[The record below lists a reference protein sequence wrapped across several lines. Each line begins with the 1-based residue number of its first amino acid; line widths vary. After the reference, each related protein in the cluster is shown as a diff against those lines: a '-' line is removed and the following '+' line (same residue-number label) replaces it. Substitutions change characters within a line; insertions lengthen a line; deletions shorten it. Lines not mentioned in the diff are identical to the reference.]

1 MEFNDFLVK
10 KISLLV
16 SLAGIILLLF
26 LAFME
31 EPLEISP
38 GEIDESWLDK
48 RVISQGKVGER
59 FFANDTL
66 FFSLGG
72 EGGLR
77 VVVFSPTVR
86 ELAGV
91 RENEFVRIRGVV
103 KKYKGQLEIIAEE
116 VESVD

>member
-10 KISLLV
+10 KVSLLV

-26 LAFME
+26 LVFME

-38 GEIDESWLDK
+38 GEIDESWLNK
-48 RVISQGKVGER
+48 RVISEGVIGGR
-59 FFANDTL
+59 FFSKDTL

-72 EGGLR
+72 EGGLK

-86 ELAGV
+86 ELGEI
-91 RENEFVRIRGVV
+91 RDNELVKVRGVV

-116 VESVD
+116 VETIG

>member
-26 LAFME
+26 LVFME

-38 GEIDESWLDK
+38 GEIDESWISK
-48 RVISQGKVGER
+48 KVISQGMVGKR
-59 FFANDTL
+59 FFAKNTL
-66 FFSLGG
+66 FFSLG
-72 EGGLR
+72 EGDGLR
-77 VVVFSPTVR
+77 VVVFSPTIR
-86 ELAGV
+86 ELV
-91 RENEFVRIRGVV
+91 EIRDNELVKVRGVV

-116 VESVD
+116 VEIVG